1 MTPPAVPG
9 WGCPG
14 PFPVHAFPT
23 YWFLQRTEMRLAHL
37 ALAVAI
43 RLVAAIDRSQDFGLI
58 YSAIWTK
65 HRCSP
70 PSRESSAQ
78 TPTEE
83 TL

>member
-1 MTPPAVPG
+1 
-9 WGCPG
+9 
-14 PFPVHAFPT
+14 
-23 YWFLQRTEMRLAHL
+23 MRLAHL